1 VAALVALGAAGVGA
15 ATPDAAPGAG
25 VDPPTVELTLGPGQ
39 AATVAKRVTTPAVAP
54 KPDIVILGDTTGSM
68 DPVVA
73 NVRNNIDTIMDRVR
87 AAQPDARFGVTAYK
101 DQVDGDKV
109 FTVFTPLTDDAG
121 AVRAG
126 MDNMSHDVFGGGAP
140 WTDFLNAHFRI
151 ATDAMN
157 FRPNG
162 SRVILWFGDAAS
174 HDPSLGHTL
183 ADTTNAL
190 RAAGIRVVAVPVVGT
205 SGDGLDRLGQASSIV
220 NATGGRLM
228 PNANADQVADAL
240 LAGIENLDWTVTP
253 RITSCDTALE
263 VGFDPAQRTVRSG
276 TEAEFAETLRV
287 RPDAA
292 AGTYHCAVDFLVNGI
307 SQGFVQNSTVHVP
320 GLSVGDVTVTEG
332 DSGTALAT
340 FPVTLDRPAAAP
352 VHVHW
357 ATGDGT
363 ATAPADYTASAGDLD
378 FPAGSTTQTASV
390 PIVGDLAAE
399 PDETFTVTL
408 SAATGAAV
416 AGGTAVGTIRD
427 NDGEVSPRASVGDV
441 TVTEGNTGTTQ
452 ATFTVSL
459 DRPGTAPVS
468 VRAATADGTATAP
481 GDYTSV
487 SAPVTFAPGETSKPF
502 TVPVVGDTVIE
513 PDETFTVT
521 LSDPSGVEIL
531 DGQGVG
537 TIVNDDRE
545 RPRLSIG
552 DSSVTEGNSGTTQ
565 ASFTI
570 TMDRTATA
578 PVSVHWATAD
588 GTAAAPGD
596 YTATS
601 GDATIPAGQTSVPV
615 SVLVTGDTV
624 VEPDETFTVT
634 LSNPA
639 GADVVDGQGV
649 GTIVNDDP
657 VGPARLSIGDAQLAE
672 GNSGTTSATFTI
684 GLNQPAP
691 NDVRVHWATAD
702 GTATAPGDY
711 TATSGD
717 ATIPAGQT
725 SVPVSVPVVGD
736 TVVEPDETFT
746 VVLSNPVGAEILD
759 GQGVGTIVNDDRE
772 RPRLSI
778 GDSSVAEG
786 NSGTTQASFTITM
799 DRTATAP
806 VSVHWATADGTA
818 TSPGDYTARAGD
830 AAIPAGQ
837 TSVVVTVPVVGD
849 LLFEPDETFTVAL
862 SNPVDADI
870 LDGQGVG
877 TIVNDDSDTP
887 PDLRIDDL
895 TISEGDAGSTAAT
908 FTISL
913 NHPSPNEVRVHWATG
928 DGTATAPGDYLAA
941 AGDETFAPGDTSRR
955 VSVPVVGD
963 TVVEP
968 DETFTVILAN
978 PSGAN
983 IVDGQGVGTIRND
996 DSDQPRPR
1004 LSVGDVA
1011 VGEGNTGTTP
1021 ATFTITLD
1029 RAATTP
1035 VTVHRQTVDGTAV
1048 APGDYTARSG
1058 DETFAAGEVTRQ
1070 VTVDVNGDT
1079 GFEADETF
1087 AVELSN
1093 ASGADILDGQGAGT
1107 IINDDTDNPRPQLS
1121 IGDASVAE
1129 GDSGAT
1135 PATFTVTLANGTAP
1149 GNVTVEF
1156 TTADGTAAAP
1166 GDFAATAGHLTFTP
1180 GQTSQTVTVPVTG
1193 DTAVEPDETFTVALS
1208 NPSGADILDGQ
1219 GAGTIINDDTDN
1231 PRPQLSIGDASVAEG
1246 DSGATPATFTI
1257 TLSQAPAS
1265 GSVSVHWATADD
1277 TATAP
1282 GDYTAGSGDVT
1293 FAAGQLTRQV
1303 TVPVA
1308 GDTAVEGDETF
1319 TVRLSNPVNAELLD
1333 AQGVG
1338 AIVNDDGVVGTPA
1351 LRVGDVTVTEGDT
1364 GTTRATFTVSL
1375 DHAAT
1380 STVTG
1385 HVATADGT
1393 ATAPAD
1399 YRALAA
1405 DLQFP
1410 PGVTSR
1416 PVTVDIAG
1424 DLTGE
1429 PAETFTVNLS
1439 NPVNA
1444 TIADGQGTGTI
1455 VDDDPVRGGVF
1466 TCTATA
1472 FNLSGPVA
1480 NPANLPCRDDARSLA
1495 AGGVNLGLLSIRVS
1509 TLTAAT
1515 GQQPDDLTAPPA
1527 DGDDATGRAGLS
1539 SARISALGLVSIE
1552 VGMISSTAEARC
1564 VAGPGGLVPRL
1575 TGSSSVAALKVN
1587 GVTIP
1592 VGSGPLR
1599 IPLLI
1604 GTLELNTTVT
1614 TASSVTQRA
1623 FALTSLFG
1631 SVIIGEARAGLSG
1644 NPCA

>member
-1 VAALVALGAAGVGA
+1 LATLVAVGVAGVGA
-15 ATPDAAPGAG
+15 ATPNAAPGAG

-39 AATVAKRVTTPAVAP
+39 SATVAKRVTTPAVAP

-73 NVRNNIDTIMDRVR
+73 NVRNNIDRIMDRVR
-87 AAQPDARFGVTAYK
+87 TSQPDARFGVAAYK

-126 MDNMSHDVFGGGAP
+126 VDNMAHDVFGGGAP
-140 WTDFLNAHFRI
+140 WTDFINAHFRI
-151 ATDAMN
+151 ATDAMP

-162 SRVILWFGDAAS
+162 SRMILWFGDAAS

-183 ADTTNAL
+183 ADTNNAL

-228 PNANADQVADAL
+228 PNASADQVADAL
-240 LAGIENLDWTVTP
+240 LAGIENLDSTVTL
-253 RITSCDTALE
+253 RVTSCDAALE
-263 VGFDPAQRTVRSG
+263 VGFAPTQRTVRNG
-276 TEAEFAETLRV
+276 TVAEFAETLRV
-287 RPDAA
+287 RPEAA

-307 SQGFVQNSTVHVP
+307 SQGFVQNSTVQVP

-340 FPVTLDRPAAAP
+340 FPVTLDRLAAGP

-357 ATGDGT
+357 TTGDGT
-363 ATAPADYTASAGDLD
+363 ATAPGDYAASAGDLD

-390 PIVGDLAAE
+390 PIVGDLAVE

-416 AGGTAVGTIRD
+416 ADGTAAGTIRD
-427 NDGEVSPRASVGDV
+427 NDGEVRPRASIGDV
-441 TVTEGNTGTTQ
+441 TVTEGNTGSTQ

-468 VRAATADGTATAP
+468 VRAGTADGTATAP
-481 GDYTSV
+481 GDYTTV
-487 SAPVTFAPGETSKPF
+487 SGPVTFAPGETSKPF
-502 TVPVVGDTVIE
+502 TVPVVGDTAIEPDETFTVHLSDPSGVEIVDVQGIGTIVNDDRELPRLSIGDSSVTEGNSGTTQASFTIAMDRTATGPVNVHWATGDGTATAPADYTTSSGDATIPAGQTSVPVSVPVAGDTVVE

-521 LSDPSGVEIL
+521 LSNPAGAEITDGQGVGTIVNDDPVGPARLSIGDATVAEGNSGTTPATFTIGLNQPAANEVRVHWATGDGTATAPGDYTTSSGDATIPAGQTSVPVNVPIVGDTVIEPDETFTVVLSNPVGAEIV

-578 PVSVHWATAD
+578 PVSVHWAT
-588 GTAAAPGD
+588 G
-596 YTATS
+596 
-601 GDATIPAGQTSVPV
+601 
-615 SVLVTGDTV
+615 
-624 VEPDETFTVT
+624 
-634 LSNPA
+634 
-639 GADVVDGQGV
+639 
-649 GTIVNDDP
+649 
-657 VGPARLSIGDAQLAE
+657 
-672 GNSGTTSATFTI
+672 
-684 GLNQPAP
+684 
-691 NDVRVHWATAD
+691 D

-711 TATSGD
+711 TASGGD
-717 ATIPAGQT
+717 ATIPVGQT
-725 SVPVSVPVVGD
+725 SVAVSVP
-736 TVVEPDETFT
+736 
-746 VVLSNPVGAEILD
+746 I
-759 GQGVGTIVNDDRE
+759 
-772 RPRLSI
+772 
-778 GDSSVAEG
+778 
-786 NSGTTQASFTITM
+786 
-799 DRTATAP
+799 
-806 VSVHWATADGTA
+806 
-818 TSPGDYTARAGD
+818 
-830 AAIPAGQ
+830 
-837 TSVVVTVPVVGD
+837 VGD
-849 LLFEPDETFTVAL
+849 LLFEPDETFTVSL
-862 SNPVDADI
+862 SGAMAADI

-877 TIVNDDSDTP
+877 TIRNDDPDTP
-887 PDLRIDDL
+887 PDLRVDDV
-895 TISEGDAGSTAAT
+895 TISEGDAGNTAAT

-928 DGTATAPGDYLAA
+928 NGTATAPGDYLTA

-955 VSVPVVGD
+955 VNVPVVGD

-968 DETFTVILAN
+968 DETFTVTLSN

-983 IVDGQGVGTIRND
+983 IGDGQGVGTIRND
-996 DSDQPRPR
+996 DTDQPRPR
-1004 LSVGDVA
+1004 LSVGDAA
-1011 VGEGNTGTTP
+1011 VGEGNAGTTP

-1029 RAATTP
+1029 RAATTS
-1035 VTVHRQTVDGTAV
+1035 VTVHWRTVDGTAV

-1070 VTVDVNGDT
+1070 VTVDVIGDT
-1079 GFEADETF
+1079 GIEADETF
-1087 AVELSN
+1087 
-1093 ASGADILDGQGAGT
+1093 
-1107 IINDDTDNPRPQLS
+1107 
-1121 IGDASVAE
+1121 
-1129 GDSGAT
+1129 
-1135 PATFTVTLANGTAP
+1135 
-1149 GNVTVEF
+1149 TVE
-1156 TTADGTAAAP
+1156 
-1166 GDFAATAGHLTFTP
+1166 
-1180 GQTSQTVTVPVTG
+1180 
-1193 DTAVEPDETFTVALS
+1193 LS

-1219 GAGTIINDDTDN
+1219 GVGTIRNDDSDN
-1231 PRPQLSIGDASVAEG
+1231 PRPQLSIGDISVAEG
-1246 DSGATPATFTI
+1246 GSGTTPATFTI

-1265 GSVSVHWATADD
+1265 GSVSVHWATADG

-1293 FAAGQLTRQV
+1293 FPAGQLTRQV

-1308 GDTAVEGDETF
+1308 GDTTLEGDETF

-1333 AQGVG
+1333 PQGVG
-1338 AIVNDDGVVGTPA
+1338 TIVNDDP
-1351 LRVGDVTVTEGDT
+1351 
-1364 GTTRATFTVSL
+1364 RA
-1375 DHAAT
+1375 
-1380 STVTG
+1380 G
-1385 HVATADGT
+1385 
-1393 ATAPAD
+1393 
-1399 YRALAA
+1399 
-1405 DLQFP
+1405 
-1410 PGVTSR
+1410 
-1416 PVTVDIAG
+1416 
-1424 DLTGE
+1424 
-1429 PAETFTVNLS
+1429 
-1439 NPVNA
+1439 
-1444 TIADGQGTGTI
+1444 
-1455 VDDDPVRGGVF
+1455 RGGVF
-1466 TCTATA
+1466 SCTATA

-1509 TLTAAT
+1509 ALTAGTA
-1515 GQQPDDLTAPPA
+1515 QQPDDLSGPPA
-1527 DGDDATGRAGLS
+1527 DGDDATARAGLS

-1552 VGMISSTAEARC
+1552 VGMISSTAEVRC

-1587 GVTIP
+1587 GVPVP

-1623 FALTSLFG
+1623 FALTSLLG

-1644 NPCA
+1644 NPCRA